1 MKIRELGERKLIDKI
16 WKIIGEKNEDED
28 VHFLDQGK
36 KFLLIAM
43 DTINEGYHFE
53 KWWDPVL
60 IGKFLVDI
68 NLSDIA
74 SKNGRPLEMM
84 VSFSFPRTLDAGWVS
99 SLTLGIK
106 GELGKYKVKF
116 SGGDLKESRKISLT
130 GMITGEVKKGREF
143 RRNGARSGD
152 FVYASSTIGKNE
164 RAILE
169 YHKGNKRKT
178 GEILDIRPRF
188 DVLKSLRNTRITSCI
203 DNSDGVYKSLRLL
216 ATLSGVKIRI
226 EHDISENSKSEDER
240 VLLYS
245 TGGDYELLFTSPE
258 RLKGFPL
265 LGRVLEG
272 RGVVDLEGNTRS
284 LTGFDHFRT
293 L

>member
-1 MKIRELGERKLIDKI
+1 
-16 WKIIGEKNEDED
+16 
-28 VHFLDQGK
+28 
-36 KFLLIAM
+36 M
-43 DTINEGYHFE
+43 D
-53 KWWDPVL
+53 
-60 IGKFLVDI
+60 
-68 NLSDIA
+68 
-74 SKNGRPLEMM
+74 
-84 VSFSFPRTLDAGWVS
+84 
-99 SLTLGIK
+99 
-106 GELGKYKVKF
+106 
-116 SGGDLKESRKISLT
+116 IS
-130 GMITGEVKKGREF
+130 
-143 RRNGARSGD
+143 
-152 FVYASSTIGKNE
+152 
-164 RAILE
+164 
-169 YHKGNKRKT
+169 
-178 GEILDIRPRF
+178 PRF